1 MKYENVDPR
10 VLKINMNELCARLS
24 VRSIDAFDFSALYDR
39 LIAEAKP
46 AYVAT
51 RVGVIRNGDAIQ
63 IGNTKTESKALA
75 KFFEGASDYIALV
88 ATLGIGVDRLILK
101 TSKLSASEAFVIDAM
116 ADALV
121 ESLCDF
127 AEAELCK
134 DITASGRFSPGYAD
148 LELSVGYELL
158 SLCSAEKMLG
168 IKVSESG
175 LMIPKKSVNA
185 LIAVKDE

>member
-158 SLCSAEKMLG
+158 LLCSAEKMLG